1 MSVLDRFRLN
11 GKRIFITGA
20 SRGLGRE
27 MALALADAGA
37 DIVLTGRDA
46 SSLNETVAD
55 IKNLGQEAI
64 PIQADMSDTNDC
76 QRACELVVERYGPI
90 NVLINNVGGRR
101 ESIPT
106 EEMSLDTWYKYI
118 DLNLTHVFLCTKLI
132 GGSMIKEGQGGR
144 VINISSINAWNA
156 IRFLQGRHY
165 ETAKAAVVQF
175 TRSLAIDWAPHRITV
190 NAICPGLFMTE
201 PNIKWSADNPEEIKS
216 LIDRIPG
223 RETGKPEDL
232 GPLAVYLASDASSYI
247 NGASIVIDGGFTC

>member
-1 MSVLDRFRLN
+1 MRILVTCREADLIILVPVSISIINSGYSDSLVSVPV
-11 GKRIFITGA
+11 IF
-20 SRGLGRE
+20 
-27 MALALADAGA
+27 
-37 DIVLTGRDA
+37 
-46 SSLNETVAD
+46 
-55 IKNLGQEAI
+55 
-64 PIQADMSDTNDC
+64 C
-76 QRACELVVERYGPI
+76 
-90 NVLINNVGGRR
+90 
-101 ESIPT
+101 
-106 EEMSLDTWYKYI
+106 
-118 DLNLTHVFLCTKLI
+118 
-132 GGSMIKEGQGGR
+132 EGQGGR

-165 ETAKAAVVQF
+165 ETAKAAIVQF
-175 TRSLAIDWAPHRITV
+175 TRSLAIDWAPHGITV

>member
-106 EEMSLDTWYKYI
+106 
-118 DLNLTHVFLCTKLI
+118 
-132 GGSMIKEGQGGR
+132 
-144 VINISSINAWNA
+144 
-156 IRFLQGRHY
+156 
-165 ETAKAAVVQF
+165 
-175 TRSLAIDWAPHRITV
+175 
-190 NAICPGLFMTE
+190 
-201 PNIKWSADNPEEIKS
+201 
-216 LIDRIPG
+216 
-223 RETGKPEDL
+223 
-232 GPLAVYLASDASSYI
+232 
-247 NGASIVIDGGFTC
+247 